1 MSQED
6 KVNELAMAF
15 DLMDEII
22 PLCIK
27 DTEEETRKAIKEE
40 IRKRYEKATSEL
52 ERNALISAQAKLDE
66 FSFEELQ
73 EQAELLSDEDF

>member
-40 IRKRYEKATSEL
+40 IKKRYEKATNEL
-52 ERNALISAQAKLDE
+52 ERNALISAQSKLDE